1 MKSLLTFVMA
11 FIGLYQVLAAPAQA
25 QPQPAAPLIPIADMI
40 KRTEYN
46 AMSLSP
52 NGKRLAA
59 TVPIKGRDNLVVI
72 DLEKRTRVVLTGFDT
87 YDVVGFDWVNSD
99 RLIFRVGF
107 VRTAL
112 TETQYKGT
120 YAIDV
125 NGENMRDL
133 SRVGVRTGGA
143 TGMSGGTTSI
153 VPLAYVNGD
162 TEGEFIVEMNLRRRD
177 ALDVYRLNTKSGRAD
192 LLTFESPAETNR
204 FIVDSGGV
212 PRVAFASDIKKNR
225 SQVWY
230 RTGAKAS
237 WKLLADWDS
246 VDPKADELSPL
257 RFDKD
262 DKTLI
267 VSSNVGRD
275 KAALFRYDPEQGKL
289 LDLIAEHPLVDL
301 SGGLIWSTAEKKLL
315 GVRIEA
321 DRQTVK
327 WLDADRDKLQK
338 RIDTTLAGLTN
349 SISFNREDDSVALIR
364 SYNEYDSGRYHVFD
378 RKKNTMEALPEVAA
392 WRKPAY
398 WGERRYFE
406 YAARDDLR
414 IPAWLSLPPGV
425 EAKALPL
432 IVHIHGGPYLRS
444 YGFQPSGDAL
454 FLSNRGYA
462 VLEPEPRGSTGFG
475 KTLSAGGTKQWG
487 QAMQNDITDGILALV
502 KVGIVDKNRV
512 CLYGGSYGG
521 YATLQGL
528 VREPELIKCGLATVA
543 VSDLE
548 LLQTQG
554 ESDTNQARWDAD
566 YFYSTRIG
574 DRKTDAVLLATN
586 SPARNADRIKG
597 AVLLVM
603 GAEDRRVPIRHAD
616 VMVSAMKRA
625 GVKHELVVYPGEG
638 HGFSKDENRS
648 DLYAR
653 MEQFFGEYIG
663 KK

>member
-1 MKSLLTFVMA
+1 MKSLLVIITAISSFFGIFTV
-11 FIGLYQVLAAPAQA
+11 QVHAQ
-25 QPQPAAPLIPIADMI
+25 QAAPLIPISDMV
-40 KRTEYN
+40 KRTEYS

-59 TVPIKGRDNLVVI
+59 TVPMKGRDNLVVI
-72 DLEKRTRVVLTGFDT
+72 DLEKRSRTVLTGFDT
-87 YDVVGFDWVNSD
+87 YDVVSFDWVNND

-107 VRTAL
+107 TRTAL

-133 SRVGVRTGGA
+133 SRVGVRAGA
-143 TGMSGGTTSI
+143 TGMTGGTSII
-153 VPLAYVNGD
+153 VPLAHVAGD
-162 TEGEFIVEMNLRRRD
+162 TDGEFIVEMNLRRRD
-177 ALDVYRLNTKSGRAD
+177 STDVYRLNTKSGRAE
-192 LLTFESPAETNR
+192 LLTFESPADADG
-204 FIVDSGGV
+204 FIVDSTGAA
-212 PRVAFASDIKKNR
+212 RVAIASDIKTNR
-225 SQVWY
+225 DQFWY
-230 RTGAKAS
+230 RSGAKAP

-246 VDPKADELSPL
+246 VDPKADKLNPL

-301 SGGLIWSTAEKKLL
+301 SGGLIWSMAEKKLL
-315 GVRIEA
+315 GVRINA

-327 WLDADRDKLQK
+327 WLDADRDALQK
-338 RIDTTLAGLTN
+338 AIDSTLVGLTN

-406 YAARDDLR
+406 YAARDAIR

-425 EAKALPL
+425 EGKALPL
-432 IVHIHGGPYLRS
+432 IVHIHGGPYVRS

-475 KTLSAGGTKQWG
+475 KTLASGGTKQWG

-502 KVGIVDKNRV
+502 KAGIVDKNRV

-554 ESDTNQARWDAD
+554 ESDTNRSRWNAD
-566 YFYSTRIG
+566 YFYEVRIG
-574 DRKTDAVLLATN
+574 NRKTDAVMLAAN
-586 SPARNADRIKG
+586 SPARNADKIKG

-603 GAEDRRVPIRHAD
+603 GAEDQRVPIRQAD

-638 HGFSKDENRS
+638 HGFSKDENRT
-648 DLYAR
+648 DLYER
-653 MEQFFGEYIG
+653 MEKFFGEHIG